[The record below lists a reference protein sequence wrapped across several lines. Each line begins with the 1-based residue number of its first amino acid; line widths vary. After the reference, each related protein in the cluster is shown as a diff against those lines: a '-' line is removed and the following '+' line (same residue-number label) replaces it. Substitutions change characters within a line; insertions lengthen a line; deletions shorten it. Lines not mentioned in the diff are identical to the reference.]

1 MINTQMMHFFFVC
14 VLYPE
19 NPNMTIM
26 ATESPVKKLPAGSD
40 PIFVAAWDRPTY
52 QKHAFAVACFYF
64 YVA

>member
-1 MINTQMMHFFFVC
+1 MHFFFVC

-26 ATESPVKKLPAGSD
+26 VTESPVKKLPAGSD

-52 QKHAFAVACFYF
+52 QKHVLGSDFAVALLIN
-64 YVA
+64 AK